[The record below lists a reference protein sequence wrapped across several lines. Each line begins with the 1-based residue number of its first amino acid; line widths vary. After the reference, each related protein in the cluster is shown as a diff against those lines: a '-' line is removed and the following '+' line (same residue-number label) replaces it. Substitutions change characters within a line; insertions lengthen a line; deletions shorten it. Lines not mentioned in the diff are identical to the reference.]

1 MRIKRRIGV
10 FGALLVVLALV
21 ATSCGSGGG
30 ATTTIKVGSTNF
42 TEQAI
47 LGEIYAQ
54 VLEANGFQVERKFNL
69 GARDIVEPAL
79 EAGEIDLY
87 AEYAGTVLEY
97 LNNGAGEASGDVAA
111 TVDKLRQR
119 FADRGVT
126 VLDYAPAVDSN
137 ALVVTQETAS
147 KYGLTKISDLEPVA
161 GDLVLGGPP
170 ECPQRPFCLIGFQN
184 TYGLNFKEFK
194 PLDTGGPITV
204 AALEN
209 GEIDVGLLFSSDG
222 AIAAKGFV
230 VLDDDK
236 HLQPADNIVPV
247 VRTAVASQKLQDA
260 INAVTVKI
268 TTSELSQMNKLVNI
282 DKEDAS
288 TVAHN
293 WLVDN
298 GFVTS

>member
-1 MRIKRRIGV
+1 MRITRRTGV
-10 FGALLVVLALV
+10 FGAILVAFAIV

-30 ATTTIKVGSTNF
+30 ANTITVGSTNF
-42 TEQAI
+42 TEQEI

-54 VLEANGFQVERKFNL
+54 ALEANGYTVERKFNL

-79 EAGEIDLY
+79 ESGEIDLY

-97 LNNGAGEASGDVAA
+97 LNNGAGEASGDAAA
-111 TVDKLRQR
+111 TVDLLRQR

-137 ALVVTQETAS
+137 ALVVTQATAD
-147 KYGLTKISDLEPVA
+147 KYGLTTISDLAPIA
-161 GDLVLGGPP
+161 GDLVFGGPP
-170 ECPQRPFCLIGFQN
+170 ECPSRPFCLIGFQN

-222 AIAAKGFV
+222 AIAAKNFV
-230 VLDDDK
+230 VLQDDK

-247 VRTAVASQKLQDA
+247 VRTAVNSRELDDV
-260 INAVTVKI
+260 INAVTAKI
-268 TTSELSQMNKLVNI
+268 TTSALSQMNKSVNI

-288 TVAHN
+288 TVAHD
-293 WLVDN
+293 WLVAN
-298 GFVTS
+298 GFISS

>member
-1 MRIKRRIGV
+1 MRTKRRTGV
-10 FGALLVVLALV
+10 FGAILVAFAIV

-30 ATTTIKVGSTNF
+30 ATTIKVGSTNF
-42 TEQAI
+42 TEQEI

-54 VLEANGFQVERKFNL
+54 ALEANGFTVERRFNL

-79 EAGEIDLY
+79 ESGEIDLY

-97 LNNGAGEASGDVAA
+97 LNNGAGEASGDAAA
-111 TVDKLRQR
+111 TVDTLRQR

-126 VLDYAPAVDSN
+126 VLDYAPAVDAN
-137 ALVVTQETAS
+137 ALVVTQETAA
-147 KYGLTKISDLEPVA
+147 KYGLTKISDLASIA
-161 GDLVLGGPP
+161 GDLVFGGPP
-170 ECPQRPFCLIGFQN
+170 ECPKRPFCLIGFQD

-222 AIAAKGFV
+222 AIAAKNFV
-230 VLDDDK
+230 VLQDDR

-247 VRTAVASQKLQDA
+247 VRTAVNSQELDDVV
-260 INAVTVKI
+260 NAVSAKI

-288 TVAHN
+288 TVAHD
-293 WLVDN
+293 WLAAN
-298 GFVTS
+298 GFISG

>member
-1 MRIKRRIGV
+1 MRIARRTGV
-10 FGALLVVLALV
+10 FGAILVAFAIV
-21 ATSCGSGGG
+21 ATSCGGSGGD
-30 ATTTIKVGSTNF
+30 ATTIKVGSTNF
-42 TEQAI
+42 TEQEI

-54 VLEANGFQVERKFNL
+54 ALEANGFSVERKFKL

-79 EAGEIDLY
+79 ESGEIDLY

-111 TVDKLRQR
+111 TVDKLRER
-119 FADRGVT
+119 FKDRGVT
-126 VLDYAPAVDSN
+126 VLDASPAVDTN
-137 ALVVTQETAS
+137 ALVVTQDTAS
-147 KYGLTKISDLEPVA
+147 TYGLTKISDLEPIA

-170 ECPQRPFCLIGFQN
+170 ECPDRPFCLIGFEN
-184 TYGLNFKEFK
+184 TYGLHFKEFK

-204 AALEN
+204 ADLEN

-222 AIAAKGFV
+222 AIAAKNFV

-247 VRTAVASQKLQDA
+247 VRTAADSQKLNDV
-260 INAVTVKI
+260 INAVSAKI

-288 TVAHN
+288 TVAHD
-293 WLVDN
+293 WLAAN
-298 GFVTS
+298 GFISG